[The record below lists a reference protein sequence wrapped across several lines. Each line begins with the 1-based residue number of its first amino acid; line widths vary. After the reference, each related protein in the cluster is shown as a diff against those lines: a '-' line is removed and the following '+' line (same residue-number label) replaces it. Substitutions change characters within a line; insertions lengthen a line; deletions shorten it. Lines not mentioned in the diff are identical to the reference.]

1 MKRRGFMRLKNIVM
15 KDKKLKELE
24 DKYFNG
30 QSSLEEE
37 KELKNSDSIFFQ
49 SLNQEKEVKMDWSF
63 ADFESQINED
73 QKYSVWWNRSW
84 VKYAAAAVLLMTVGL
99 ALFLNQESAIQ
110 EPVIAKKE
118 MKELKPADK
127 KLPDDQNIDT
137 AVPNL
142 NDGLSTRESR
152 KAMRTAETFKRPKVK
167 RPAKKEWNVKKDVVA
182 ESLES
187 TTGEAYQ
194 ADYVVLNG
202 KPVANE
208 EEAVELTLKSLGLLA
223 NNLENGVDK
232 AMNIKQMS
240 ITIN

>member
-1 MKRRGFMRLKNIVM
+1 M
-15 KDKKLKELE
+15 KDKKRKELE

-37 KELKNSDSIFFQ
+37 KELKNSDSVFFQ
-49 SLNQEKEVKMDWSF
+49 SLNQEKDVKMDWSF
-63 ADFESQINED
+63 AEFESQINED
-73 QKYSVWWNRSW
+73 KKYIVWWNRSW
-84 VKYAAAAVLLMTVGL
+84 VKYAAAAVLLATIGL
-99 ALFLNQESAIQ
+99 AVYLNQESAMQ
-110 EPVIAKKE
+110 EPVLAKKE
-118 MKELKPADK
+118 MQELKPADK
-127 KLPDDQNIDT
+127 KPLDDQNIET
-137 AVPNL
+137 AVPNM
-142 NDGLSTRESR
+142 NDGVSMEDSR
-152 KAMRTAETFKRPKVK
+152 KAIRTAETFKRPKVK
-167 RPAKKEWNVKKDVVA
+167 KQAKDWTMKKKVVT

-187 TTGEAYQ
+187 TAGESYR

>member
-1 MKRRGFMRLKNIVM
+1 M

-37 KELKNSDSIFFQ
+37 GELKNSDHVFFQ
-49 SLNQEKEVKMDWSF
+49 TLNQEKNVKMDWSF
-63 ADFESQINED
+63 DDFESQINAD
-73 QKYSVWWNRSW
+73 KKLIVRWKYSW
-84 VKYAAAAVLLMTVGL
+84 VKYAAAAVLLMTIGI
-99 ALFLNQESAIQ
+99 ALFLNPDSTIEG
-110 EPVIAKKE
+110 PVFVEKN
-118 MKELKPADK
+118 MKDLKPVK
-127 KLPDDQNIDT
+127 NKSIEHQNT
-137 AVPNL
+137 EAANPNP
-142 NDGLSTRESR
+142 NDRILSDGSR
-152 KAMRTAETFKRPKVK
+152 KAMQTAETFKRPKIK
-167 RPAKKEWNVKKDVVA
+167 KQAKDWTAKKEVVT
-182 ESLES
+182 ENLES
-187 TTGEAYQ
+187 ATGQAYRE
-194 ADYVVLNG
+194 DYVVLNG

>member
-1 MKRRGFMRLKNIVM
+1 MKRHGFIQIKSIVM
-15 KDKKLKELE
+15 KDKKRKELE

-37 KELKNSDSIFFQ
+37 KELKNSDSVFFQ
-49 SLNQEKEVKMDWSF
+49 SLNQEKDVKMDWSF
-63 ADFESQINED
+63 ADFESQIND
-73 QKYSVWWNRSW
+73 DKKYIVWWNRSW
-84 VKYAAAAVLLMTVGL
+84 VKYAAAAVLLMTIGL

-110 EPVIAKKE
+110 GPVIAKKE
-118 MKELKPADK
+118 IKELKPGDK
-127 KLPDDQNIDT
+127 KLLEDQNIET
-137 AVPNL
+137 ADRNI
-142 NDGLSTRESR
+142 NDGISLEDSR
-152 KAMRTAETFKRPKVK
+152 KAMRTAETFKRRKEKKQAKDWTV
-167 RPAKKEWNVKKDVVA
+167 KKEVVT

-187 TTGEAYQ
+187 TAGESYQ

>member
-1 MKRRGFMRLKNIVM
+1 M
-15 KDKKLKELE
+15 KDKKRKELE

-37 KELKNSDSIFFQ
+37 KELKNSDNVFFQ
-49 SLNQEKEVKMDWSF
+49 SLNQEKDVKMDWSF
-63 ADFESQINED
+63 ADFESQIND
-73 QKYSVWWNRSW
+73 DKKYLVWWNRSW
-84 VKYAAAAVLLMTVGL
+84 LKYAAAAVLLMTIGL
-99 ALFLNQESAIQ
+99 SLFLNQEPAMQ
-110 EPVIAKKE
+110 GPVLTKKE
-118 MKELKPADK
+118 MKELKPAEK
-127 KLPDDQNIDT
+127 PLDDHTIET
-137 AVPNL
+137 AVPNM
-142 NDGLSTRESR
+142 NDGVSTEDSQ
-152 KAMRTAETFKRPKVK
+152 KTMRTAETFKRPKVK
-167 RPAKKEWNVKKDVVA
+167 KQAKDWTVKKEVVT

-187 TTGEAYQ
+187 TAGESYR

>member
-1 MKRRGFMRLKNIVM
+1 M
-15 KDKKLKELE
+15 KDKKRKELE

-37 KELKNSDSIFFQ
+37 KELKNSDSVFFQ
-49 SLNQEKEVKMDWSF
+49 SLNQEKDVKMDWSF
-63 ADFESQINED
+63 AEFESQINED
-73 QKYSVWWNRSW
+73 KKYIVWWNRSW
-84 VKYAAAAVLLMTVGL
+84 VKYAAAAVLLATIGL
-99 ALFLNQESAIQ
+99 AVYLNQESAMQ
-110 EPVIAKKE
+110 EPVLAKKE
-118 MKELKPADK
+118 MQELKPADK
-127 KLPDDQNIDT
+127 KPLDDQNIET
-137 AVPNL
+137 AVPNM
-142 NDGLSTRESR
+142 NDGVSTEDSR
-152 KAMRTAETFKRPKVK
+152 KAIRTAETFKRPKVK
-167 RPAKKEWNVKKDVVA
+167 KQAKDWTMKKKVVT

-187 TTGEAYQ
+187 TAGEPYR

>member
-1 MKRRGFMRLKNIVM
+1 M
-15 KDKKLKELE
+15 KDKKRKELE

-37 KELKNSDSIFFQ
+37 KELKNSDSVFFQ
-49 SLNQEKEVKMDWSF
+49 SLNQEKDVKMDWSF
-63 ADFESQINED
+63 ADFESQIND
-73 QKYSVWWNRSW
+73 DKKHIVWWNRSW
-84 VKYAAAAVLLMTVGL
+84 VKYAAAAVLLMTIGL
-99 ALFLNQESAIQ
+99 TLFLNQKSAMQ
-110 EPVIAKKE
+110 GPVLAKNE
-118 MKELKPADK
+118 MKERKSAEK
-127 KLPDDQNIDT
+127 KLLDDQNIET
-137 AVPNL
+137 VVPNA
-142 NDGLSTRESR
+142 NDRVGVEESR
-152 KAMRTAETFKRPKVK
+152 KVMRTAETFKRPKVK
-167 RPAKKEWNVKKDVVA
+167 KQAKDWTAKKEVVT

-187 TTGEAYQ
+187 TTGESYR

-202 KPVANE
+202 KPVANQ

>member
-1 MKRRGFMRLKNIVM
+1 M

-24 DKYFNG
+24 EKYFNG

-37 KELKNSDSIFFQ
+37 RVLKNSDNAFFQ
-49 SLNQEKEVKMDWSF
+49 SLNQEKNKTMDWSF
-63 ADFESQINED
+63 EDFQSEIND
-73 QKYSVWWNRSW
+73 DKKRIVWWNNSW
-84 VKYAAAAVLLMTVGL
+84 IKYAAAAMLVMAIGI

-110 EPVIAKKE
+110 GPVLAKKE
-118 MKELKPADK
+118 MSESKPADK
-127 KLPDDQNIDT
+127 KLLDDQNIEIT
-137 AVPNL
+137 APKL
-142 NDGLSTRESR
+142 NDEVSAEDSG

-167 RPAKKEWNVKKDVVA
+167 KQAKDWIVKKEVVT
-182 ESLES
+182 ESSELTTEES
-187 TTGEAYQ
+187 YR

-202 KPVANE
+202 KPVVNE
-208 EEAVELTLKSLGLLA
+208 QEAVELTLKSLGLLA

>member
-1 MKRRGFMRLKNIVM
+1 M
-15 KDKKLKELE
+15 KDKKRKELE

-37 KELKNSDSIFFQ
+37 KELKNSDSVFFQ
-49 SLNQEKEVKMDWSF
+49 SLNQEKDVKKDWSF
-63 ADFESQINED
+63 ADFESQINGEK
-73 QKYSVWWNRSW
+73 KYIVWWNRSW
-84 VKYAAAAVLLMTVGL
+84 VKYAAAAVLLMTIGL
-99 ALFLNQESAIQ
+99 SLFLNQESIIQ
-110 EPVIAKKE
+110 GPVLAKKE
-118 MKELKPADK
+118 TKELKPANK
-127 KLPDDQNIDT
+127 KPLGDQNIEI
-137 AVPNL
+137 AVPNN
-142 NDGLSTRESR
+142 NDGVSMEDSR

-167 RPAKKEWNVKKDVVA
+167 KQTKDWTVKKEVVS

-187 TTGEAYQ
+187 TIGESYR

>member
-1 MKRRGFMRLKNIVM
+1 M

-84 VKYAAAAVLLMTVGL
+84 VKYAAAAVLLMTIGL
-99 ALFLNQESAIQ
+99 SLFLNQESIIQ
-110 EPVIAKKE
+110 GPVLAKKE
-118 MKELKPADK
+118 TKEPKPANK
-127 KLPDDQNIDT
+127 KPLGDQNIEI
-137 AVPNL
+137 AVPNN
-142 NDGLSTRESR
+142 NDGVSMEDSR

>member
-1 MKRRGFMRLKNIVM
+1 M

-24 DKYFNG
+24 EKYFNG

-37 KELKNSDSIFFQ
+37 KALKSSDSVFFQ
-49 SLNQEKEVKMDWSF
+49 SLNQEKDIKMDWSF

-73 QKYSVWWNRSW
+73 KKYSVWWNRSW
-84 VKYAAAAVLLMTVGL
+84 VKYAAAAVLLMSLGL
-99 ALFLNQESAIQ
+99 ALFLNQESTMQ
-110 EPVIAKKE
+110 GPVVAKKE

-127 KLPDDQNIDT
+127 KPFDNQNVEI
-137 AVPNL
+137 AVPNA
-142 NDGLSTRESR
+142 NDRVSAEESR
-152 KAMRTAETFKRPKVK
+152 KLMRTAETFKRPKRKKQAKDWTV
-167 RPAKKEWNVKKDVVA
+167 KKEVVT

-187 TTGEAYQ
+187 TTEESYR

-202 KPVANE
+202 KPVVNE